1 MAEPTTQY
9 SVTSNIP
16 EWAKEYATK
25 LLGRAE
31 ALTEPI
37 YDPATGLYKPQ
48 YTPYGGQL
56 VAGFNPL
63 QEQAMR
69 NVARMDVAPE
79 MGQATGFTGLAALQA
94 QNLGRFRPLQQ
105 QQYYQSPFEQQQP
118 QARPQLETGGGYMR
132 GPETTYG
139 QTISP
144 VGAEIAEE
152 TPRDFGATQ
161 YGQTISPMS
170 QAGGYQNPL
179 AQYMS
184 PYMQGVV
191 EQQKKQAVQ
200 DYSRQ
205 LPGMAAAAARA
216 GAKGGTREALVRAEG
231 QRGLYDQ
238 LANIQATGLQNAFQQ
253 AQAQAAQ
260 DAQLRAQY
268 GLAGSQ
274 LGEQSRQ
281 FGANLGMQG
290 LQQQLAAA
298 RQLADIGGATQM
310 QRQNILQAQ
319 MGAGQQAQD
328 LEQRRLSSLYQQFID
343 EQQAPY
349 KQLGFMSDILRGTPA
364 SATTTS
370 IYQQPPNFLAST
382 LGGAGG
388 LATLF
393 GGLGK

>member
-9 SVTSNIP
+9 NVTSNIP

-37 YDPATGLYKPQ
+37 YDPKTGLYKPQ

-69 NVARMDVAPE
+69 DVARMDVAPE

-94 QNLGRFRPLQQ
+94 QNLG
-105 QQYYQSPFEQQQP
+105 QY
-118 QARPQLETGGGYMR
+118 
-132 GPETTYG
+132 
-139 QTISP
+139 
-144 VGAEIAEE
+144 
-152 TPRDFGATQ
+152 
-161 YGQTISPMS
+161 
-170 QAGGYQNPL
+170 NPL
-179 AQYMS
+179 AGGQYYRSPLDRPGGLNKYMS

-191 EQQKKQAVQ
+191 EQQKSQAVR
-200 DYSRQ
+200 DYARQ
-205 LPGMAAAAARA
+205 IPGLQAAGIRA
-216 GAKGGTREALVRAEG
+216 GARGGTREALLQAEG
-231 QRGLYDQ
+231 QRGLNEQ
-238 LANIQATGLQNAFQQ
+238 LQNIQATGLQNAFQQ
-253 AQAQAAQ
+253 AQAQASP

-268 GLAGSQ
+268 GLAGTQ

-298 RQLADIGGATQM
+298 RQLADIGGATQA

-319 MGAGQQAQD
+319 FGAGQQAQD
-328 LEQRRLSSLYQQFID
+328 QEQRRLSTLYQQFID
-343 EQQAPY
+343 EQQAPF

-382 LGGAGG
+382 IGGAGG

-393 GGLGK
+393 GGLGR

>member
-16 EWAKEYATK
+16 AWAEPYAKT
-25 LLGRAE
+25 LLGQAQ
-31 ALTEPI
+31 AFTQPVL
-37 YDPATGLYKPQ
+37 DPKTGLYRPQ
-48 YTPYGGQL
+48 FTPYGGQM

-63 QEQAMR
+63 QERAMLD
-69 NVARMDVAPE
+69 VARMDVAPE
-79 MGQATGFTGLAALQA
+79 MRQATGFTGLAALQA
-94 QNLGRFRPLQQ
+94 QDLARYDPM
-105 QQYYQSPFEQQQP
+105 
-118 QARPQLETGGGYMR
+118 QARQFYRSPLDRPGGL
-132 GPETTYG
+132 
-139 QTISP
+139 SK
-144 VGAEIAEE
+144 
-152 TPRDFGATQ
+152 
-161 YGQTISPMS
+161 
-170 QAGGYQNPL
+170 
-179 AQYMS
+179 YMS
-184 PYMQGVV
+184 PYMEGVV
-191 EQQKKQAVQ
+191 EQQKKQAIA

-253 AQAQAAQ
+253 AQQQAAQ

-268 GLAGSQ
+268 GLAGTQ

-281 FGANLGMQG
+281 FGANLGMSG

-298 RQLADIGGATQM
+298 RQLADIGTGIQG
-310 QRQNILQAQ
+310 QQQNILQAQ
-319 MGAGQQAQD
+319 LGVGKDVQN
-328 LEQRRLSSLYQQFID
+328 LEQQRLSTLYQQFMD

-349 KQLGFMSDILRGTPA
+349 KQLAFMSDILRGIPA

-370 IYQQPPNFLAST
+370 LYSQPPNFLAST
-382 LGGAGG
+382 IGGAGG

>member
-9 SVTSNIP
+9 NVTSNIP

-37 YDPATGLYKPQ
+37 YDPKTGLYKPQ
-48 YTPYGGQL
+48 YTPYGGRL

-69 NVARMDVAPE
+69 DVARMDVAPE

-94 QNLGRFRPLQQ
+94 QDLAKYSPVGQ
-105 QQYYQSPFEQQQP
+105 QQYFQSAFDQP
-118 QARPQLETGGGYMR
+118 GGL
-132 GPETTYG
+132 
-139 QTISP
+139 
-144 VGAEIAEE
+144 
-152 TPRDFGATQ
+152 DK
-161 YGQTISPMS
+161 
-170 QAGGYQNPL
+170 
-179 AQYMS
+179 YMS

-191 EQQKKQAVQ
+191 EQQKKQAVA
-200 DYSRQ
+200 DYGRQ
-205 LPGMAAAAARA
+205 LPGMSAAAARA

-253 AQAQAAQ
+253 AQGQAAQ

-268 GLAGSQ
+268 GLGGAQ

-298 RQLADIGGATQM
+298 RQLADIGGATQG

-319 MGAGQQAQD
+319 FGAGQQAQD

-382 LGGAGG
+382 IGGAGG

-393 GGLGK
+393 GGLGR

>member
-9 SVTSNIP
+9 NVTSNIP

-37 YDPATGLYKPQ
+37 YDPKTGLYKPQ

-69 NVARMDVAPE
+69 DVARMDVAPE

-94 QNLGRFRPLQQ
+94 QNLG
-105 QQYYQSPFEQQQP
+105 QY
-118 QARPQLETGGGYMR
+118 
-132 GPETTYG
+132 
-139 QTISP
+139 
-144 VGAEIAEE
+144 
-152 TPRDFGATQ
+152 
-161 YGQTISPMS
+161 
-170 QAGGYQNPL
+170 NPL
-179 AQYMS
+179 AGGQYYRSPLDRPGGLNKYMS

-191 EQQKKQAVQ
+191 EQQKSQAVR
-200 DYSRQ
+200 DYARQ
-205 LPGMAAAAARA
+205 IPGLQAAGIRA
-216 GAKGGTREALVRAEG
+216 GARGGTREALLQAEG
-231 QRGLYDQ
+231 QRGLNEQ
-238 LANIQATGLQNAFQQ
+238 LQNIQATGLQNAFQQ
-253 AQAQAAQ
+253 AQAQASQ

-268 GLAGSQ
+268 GLAGTQ

-298 RQLADIGGATQM
+298 RQLADIGGATQA

-319 MGAGQQAQD
+319 FGAGQQAQD
-328 LEQRRLSSLYQQFID
+328 QEQRRLSTLYQQFID
-343 EQQAPY
+343 EQQAPF

-382 LGGAGG
+382 IGGAGG

-393 GGLGK
+393 GGLGR

>member
-9 SVTSNIP
+9 NVTSNIP

-37 YDPATGLYKPQ
+37 YDPKTGLYKPQ

-69 NVARMDVAPE
+69 DVARMDVAPE

-94 QNLGRFRPLQQ
+94 QNLGDYNPLAQ
-105 QQYYQSPFEQQQP
+105 QQYYRSPLD
-118 QARPQLETGGGYMR
+118 RPGGL
-132 GPETTYG
+132 
-139 QTISP
+139 
-144 VGAEIAEE
+144 
-152 TPRDFGATQ
+152 
-161 YGQTISPMS
+161 
-170 QAGGYQNPL
+170 NK
-179 AQYMS
+179 YMS

-191 EQQKKQAVQ
+191 EQQKSQAVR
-200 DYSRQ
+200 DYARQ
-205 LPGMAAAAARA
+205 IPGLQAAGIRA
-216 GAKGGTREALVRAEG
+216 GARGGTREALLQAEG
-231 QRGLYDQ
+231 QRGLNEQ
-238 LANIQATGLQNAFQQ
+238 LQNIQATGLQNAFQQ
-253 AQAQAAQ
+253 AQAQASQ

-268 GLAGSQ
+268 GLAGTQ

-298 RQLADIGGATQM
+298 RQLADIGGATQA

-319 MGAGQQAQD
+319 FGAGQQAQD
-328 LEQRRLSSLYQQFID
+328 QEQRRLSTLYQQFID
-343 EQQAPY
+343 EQQAPF

-382 LGGAGG
+382 IGGAGG